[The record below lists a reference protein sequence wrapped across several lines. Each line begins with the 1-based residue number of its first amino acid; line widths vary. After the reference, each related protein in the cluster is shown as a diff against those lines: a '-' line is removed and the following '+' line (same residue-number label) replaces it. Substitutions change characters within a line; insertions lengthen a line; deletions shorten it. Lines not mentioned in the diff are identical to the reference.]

1 LCNGAIADA
10 DALEQAACGG
20 RVTFDPTIADLLAV
34 LSGGAVGLTLG
45 LVGGGGSILAV
56 PLLLYVVGVSNPH
69 VAIGT
74 SALAVSVNAF
84 ANLIAHSR
92 AGNVKWPCAVVF
104 GLSGVAG
111 AFAGSTLGKL
121 VDGQQLLF
129 VFGLVMVA
137 VAVAMLRPRQ
147 SEGDPNVRI
156 TPAIA
161 VRLVG
166 IGLLTGLLAGFFG
179 IGGGFLIVPGIM
191 LGSGMAMLNAVGS
204 SLFSVGAFGLTTAT
218 TYAIDGLV
226 DWRIAGVFI
235 AGGVLGGFAGLALAQ
250 RFATQ
255 KGMLNR
261 VFAGLV
267 LVVAT
272 YILWR
277 SAGAFF

>member
-1 LCNGAIADA
+1 MVELGD
-10 DALEQAACGG
+10 
-20 RVTFDPTIADLLAV
+20 VLAV
-34 LSGGAVGLTLG
+34 LSGGLVGLTLG

-56 PLLLYVVGVSNPH
+56 PLLLYVVGVKDPH

-111 AFAGSTLGKL
+111 AFAGSSLGKL
-121 VDGQQLLF
+121 VDGQRLLF
-129 VFGLVMVA
+129 VFGLVMLA
-137 VAVAMLRPRQ
+137 VAVAMLRPRK
-147 SEGDPNVRI
+147 SEGDPDVHI

-166 IGLLTGLLAGFFG
+166 IGLATGLLAGFFG

-204 SLFSVGAFGLTTAT
+204 SLFSVGAFGLTTAVS
-218 TYAIDGLV
+218 YAADGFV
-226 DWRIAGVFI
+226 DWTIAGEFI
-235 AGGVLGGFAGLALAQ
+235 AGGLLGGFAGLRLAQ
-250 RFATQ
+250 SLSQQ
-255 KGMLNR
+255 KGLLNR
-261 VFAGLV
+261 VFALLV
-267 LVVAT
+267 IVVAC
-272 YILWR
+272 YVLIKSSGL
-277 SAGAFF
+277 A

>member
-1 LCNGAIADA
+1 MS
-10 DALEQAACGG
+10 
-20 RVTFDPTIADLLAV
+20 FDPTLADLLAV
-34 LSGGAVGLTLG
+34 LSGSVVGLTLG
-45 LVGGGGSILAV
+45 VVGGGGSILAV

-74 SALAVSVNAF
+74 SALAVSANAF

-104 GLSGVAG
+104 GLSGVTG
-111 AFAGSTLGKL
+111 AFIGSTLGKMI
-121 VDGQQLLF
+121 DGQRLLF

-137 VAVAMLRPRQ
+137 VALAMLRPRQ
-147 SEGDPNVRI
+147 SEGDPSVRI

-204 SLFSVGAFGLTTAT
+204 SLFSVGVFGLTTAS
-218 TYAIDGLV
+218 TYAMDGLV
-226 DWRIAGVFI
+226 DWRVAGLFI
-235 AGGVLGGFAGLALAQ
+235 AGGILGGLGGLVLAQ
-250 RFATQ
+250 RLATR
-255 KGMLNR
+255 KGLLNR
-261 VFAGLV
+261 LFAGLV
-267 LVVAT
+267 MVVAV
-272 YILWR
+272 YVLWR
-277 SAGAFF
+277 SAGALGA